1 MELVRNRVSVGP
13 ELVELLRNYTPTSK
27 HRKSE
32 FWGSVPNWPA
42 DFNWA

>member
-27 HRKSE
+27 HRKIRILRFSPQLA
-32 FWGSVPNWPA
+32 GRL
-42 DFNWA
+42 